1 MLMRLFLAS
10 FLTAGLILTPAA
22 FAETDLELFTPGKKW
37 SFSNGAEFPP
47 GGKGS
52 FSLADADGQ
61 PAGSLEFDFS
71 DGGIYVAA
79 STKTNIPEGYGEIR
93 FDVKTAAAMAL
104 GIRLVDSTG
113 QVHQTELPYT
123 NAGEWQT
130 LRVDLLRK
138 AGIRF
143 GGANDGTI
151 HFPIT
156 GVSILVNRRGVS
168 EPGEVFLK
176 NVVILR

>member
-1 MLMRLFLAS
+1 MHRFLAS
-10 FLTAGLILTPAA
+10 LLTAGLILAPTT

-47 GGKGS
+47 GGQGG
-52 FSLADADGQ
+52 FALEEVDGQ
-61 PAGSLEFDFS
+61 PVGVLAFDFT
-71 DGGIYVAA
+71 DGGTYVAA

-93 FDVKTAAAMAL
+93 FDVKSPSPMAL

-113 QVHQTELPYT
+113 QMHQTELPYT
-123 NAGEWQT
+123 DAGDWQT

-138 AGIRF
+138 AGTRF
-143 GGANDGTI
+143 GGANDGVL

-156 GVSILVNRRGVS
+156 GVSILVNRRGAS
-168 EPGEVFLK
+168 EPGDLLLK
-176 NVVILR
+176 NLILLH